1 MEKTIIEEFIYR
13 LVKDANQNTI
23 LKNNVFQ
30 WSCPVIGFSYDKT
43 LPPKFVKELV
53 KKEFFKETKDS
64 IICIMGDWD
73 GVAEGIILTNKAIYV
88 NSPKNKDKQFSV
100 KYNEITRLA
109 YYRNPAILR
118 IEAEDKTYTITTE
131 LWSKRCLY
139 NFLQFATYRN
149 HFLKDDE
156 DKILSLSLDSINDE
170 NVQDYISGVVYSNVS
185 NASSMYFDDK
195 IVTPRGHGFAAEHAN
210 HMADKFMGRNA
221 KIVGDDNAKN
231 GADRIVDG
239 VNVQTKY
246 CRSGS
251 ACVGECFENGNY
263 RYWNADGTPMQI
275 EVPKDM
281 YNAAIKA
288 MEERIKKG
296 EVKGVT
302 DPAEAKNMIRKGH
315 FTYNQVRN
323 IAKAGTVES
332 IIYDAASGAII
343 ARNAFGIT
351 SVVSFALS
359 IWKGEEFNAAIKQA
373 TIQGLKS
380 GGVAFATAVLAGQLS
395 KAGLNSLLVGSSEA
409 IVKVIGPKASAVL
422 INAFRSGTNIYGAAA
437 MKSLAKLLRNNGIT
451 AAISFA
457 VLSVGDVTNI
467 FRGRISGKQL
477 FKNLTNTG
485 ASIAGGTGGWIGG
498 TALGAKVGATIGT
511 FIAPAAGTAIGA
523 GIGSTI
529 GGLLGALGLGTAS
542 SKVSKAVLDPFIE
555 DDADAMVK
563 IIQNVFTNLAEEYLI
578 NKKEAED
585 ITIALQQVLDG
596 KLLKIMFSS
605 EDREQFARDLLTG
618 LFEDVARNRKFI
630 ALPSEE
636 QFQDSLR
643 IVLEEIADN
652 STQTEETVIQ

>member
-1 MEKTIIEEFIYR
+1 MKKAIIEEFIYR

-23 LKNNVFQ
+23 LKNKVFQ
-30 WSCPVIGFSYDKT
+30 WSSPVIGFSYDKT
-43 LPPKFVKELV
+43 LPSKFVNELS
-53 KKEFFKETKDS
+53 KKTFFKETKED

-73 GVAEGIILTNKAIYV
+73 SVAEGIILTSESIYV
-88 NSPKNKDKQFSV
+88 NTPKNKDKQFSV
-100 KYNEITRLA
+100 KYNKISRLA
-109 YYRNPAILR
+109 YYRNPAMLR
-118 IEAEDKTYTITTE
+118 IEVEDKTYTITTE

-139 NFLQFATYRN
+139 NFLQFATYGN
-149 HFLKDDE
+149 HFLRDDE

-170 NVQDYISGVVYSNVS
+170 NVQDYISGVIYSNVS

-210 HMADKFMGRNA
+210 HMADKFMGRDA

-231 GADRIVDG
+231 GADRVVDG

-251 ACVGECFENGNY
+251 ACVGECFEKGNY

-281 YNAAIKA
+281 YDAAIKA
-288 MEERIKKG
+288 MEDRIKRG

-315 FTYNQVRN
+315 FTYDQVRN

-332 IIYDAASGAII
+332 IIYDAASGAVI

-351 SVVSFALS
+351 AVISFALS
-359 IWKGEEFNAAIKQA
+359 IWQGEEFEVAIKHA

-380 GGVAFATAVLAGQLS
+380 GGIAFATAVLSGQLS
-395 KAGLNSLLVGSSEA
+395 KAGLNSLLVSSSEA
-409 IVKVIGPKASAVL
+409 IAKAIGPKASAVL

-451 AAISFA
+451 AAVSFA

-498 TALGAKVGATIGT
+498 TALGAKAGAAIGT
-511 FIAPAAGTAIGA
+511 FIAPGAGTAIGA
-523 GIGSTI
+523 GIGSTV
-529 GGLLGALGLGTAS
+529 GGLVGALGLGTAS
-542 SKVSKAVLDPFIE
+542 SKVSEVVLDQFIE

-563 IIQNVFTNLAEEYLI
+563 IIQNVFTSLSEEYLI

-585 ITIALQQVLDG
+585 ITTALQQVLDG
-596 KLLKIMFSS
+596 KLLKIMFAS
-605 EDREQFARDLLTG
+605 ENREQFAQDLLIG
-618 LFEDVARNRKFI
+618 LFDDVARNRKFI

-636 QFQDSLR
+636 QFQDGLR
-643 IVLEEIADN
+643 IVLEEIADK
-652 STQTEETVIQ
+652 ETTVSESDI

>member
-1 MEKTIIEEFIYR
+1 MKKAIIEEFIYR

-23 LKNNVFQ
+23 LKNKVFQ
-30 WSCPVIGFSYDKT
+30 WSSPVIGFSYDKT
-43 LPPKFVKELV
+43 LPSKFVNELS
-53 KKEFFKETKDS
+53 KKTFFNETKED

-73 GVAEGIILTNKAIYV
+73 SVAEGIILTSESIYV
-88 NSPKNKDKQFSV
+88 NTPKNKDKQFSV
-100 KYNEITRLA
+100 KYNKISRLA
-109 YYRNPAILR
+109 YYRNPAMLR
-118 IEAEDKTYTITTE
+118 IEVEDKTYTITTE

-139 NFLQFATYRN
+139 NFLQFATYGN
-149 HFLKDDE
+149 HFLRDDE

-170 NVQDYISGVVYSNVS
+170 NVQDYISGVIYSNVS

-210 HMADKFMGRNA
+210 HMADKFMGRDA

-231 GADRIVDG
+231 GADRVVDG

-281 YNAAIKA
+281 YDAAIKA
-288 MEERIKKG
+288 MEDRIKRG

-315 FTYNQVRN
+315 FTYDQVRN

-332 IIYDAASGAII
+332 IIYDAASGAVI

-351 SVVSFALS
+351 AVISFALS
-359 IWKGEEFNAAIKQA
+359 IWQGEEFEVAIKHA

-380 GGVAFATAVLAGQLS
+380 GGIAFATAVLSGQLS

-409 IVKVIGPKASAVL
+409 IAKAIGPKASAVL

-451 AAISFA
+451 AAVSFA

-498 TALGAKVGATIGT
+498 TALGAKTGAAIGT
-511 FIAPAAGTAIGA
+511 FFAPGAGTAIGA
-523 GIGSTI
+523 GIGSTV

-542 SKVSKAVLDPFIE
+542 SKVSEVVLDQFIE

-563 IIQNVFTNLAEEYLI
+563 IIQNVFTTLAEEYLI

-585 ITIALQQVLDG
+585 ITTALQQVLDG
-596 KLLKIMFSS
+596 KLLKIMFAS
-605 EDREQFARDLLTG
+605 ENREQFAQDLLIG
-618 LFEDVARNRKFI
+618 LFDDVARNRRFI
-630 ALPSEE
+630 ALPSAE
-636 QFQDSLR
+636 QFQDGLR
-643 IVLEEIADN
+643 IVLEEIADK
-652 STQTEETVIQ
+652 ETTVSESDI